1 MSEQRPMIIG
11 NIPKLPAKYAMFIL
25 PFFISFFMSG
35 IISMINLWRNLGWV
49 DNFLQ
54 VWLCAWMMSWVVAYP
69 VVLIVLPI
77 VCCLTGVFVDMSHFV
92 PTQISPHFSYFHGMR
107 QVCSGVPAFWF

>member
-35 IISMINLWRNLGWV
+35 IDQSLAQFGLGGQFPTGLAV
-49 DNFLQ
+49 RMDDVLGGG
-54 VWLCAWMMSWVVAYP
+54 LSCSAHCTADCAP
-69 VVLIVLPI
+69 FDRCI
-77 VCCLTGVFVDMSHFV
+77 C
-92 PTQISPHFSYFHGMR
+92 
-107 QVCSGVPAFWF
+107 

>member
-49 DNFLQ
+49 DKFPTGLA
-54 VWLCAWMMSWVVAYP
+54 VRMDDVLGGSLSCSAHCTADCAP
-69 VVLIVLPI
+69 FDRCI
-77 VCCLTGVFVDMSHFV
+77 C
-92 PTQISPHFSYFHGMR
+92 
-107 QVCSGVPAFWF
+107 